1 MTAGQIN
8 RVLHAINALADH
20 AREDGLEYWQ
30 ILAIL
35 QASCL
40 HRLASINDEAGEAI
54 GAAAI
59 EIAQTITGTERLH

>member
-1 MTAGQIN
+1 MTAGQVN
-8 RVLHAINALADH
+8 RVLCAINDLAER
-20 AREDGLEYWQ
+20 ARADGLEYWE

-40 HRLASINDEAGEAI
+40 HHFSNMTDETGEAI
-54 GAAAI
+54 GQAAI

>member
-40 HRLASINDEAGEAI
+40 HHFASMSDETGEAI
-54 GAAAI
+54 TTCAAQ
-59 EIAQTITGTERLH
+59 IAATITGTERLH